1 MSSNTHIAARSAP
14 LLGNLYSVAIEAPS
28 FRLSSFSRVTYR
40 NNFAHKF
47 RGFEAQSSS
56 AIAFMGC
63 ENPPRGGKRLDIE
76 IFMGTHFLDAAREND
91 DSRND
96 GGQMGMSRHSVFLR
110 LRVSEI
116 PKTIISV
123 GVQRTPRQFIDCP
136 TTSAEETPLVFERSQ
151 NCVTGSPQF
160 VLTLNAHYR
169 RDQWLRT
176 FHFIDR
182 TT

>member
-1 MSSNTHIAARSAP
+1 
-14 LLGNLYSVAIEAPS
+14 
-28 FRLSSFSRVTYR
+28 
-40 NNFAHKF
+40 
-47 RGFEAQSSS
+47 
-56 AIAFMGC
+56 MGC

-151 NCVTGSPQF
+151 NCVTGSPEF
-160 VLTLNAHYR
+160 V
-169 RDQWLRT
+169 
-176 FHFIDR
+176 
-182 TT
+182 

>member
-1 MSSNTHIAARSAP
+1 MALRRRPATQLGLKLFMSSTTHIAARSAP

-91 DSRND
+91 RQSKRRRLDGHVPTLRFSETRCFGDSEN
-96 GGQMGMSRHSVFLR
+96 HHLR
-110 LRVSEI
+110 W
-116 PKTIISV
+116 
-123 GVQRTPRQFIDCP
+123 
-136 TTSAEETPLVFERSQ
+136 RSK
-151 NCVTGSPQF
+151 
-160 VLTLNAHYR
+160 NAAAIHRLSNNFRR
-169 RDQWLRT
+169 RDPARL
-176 FHFIDR
+176 
-182 TT
+182 